1 MTRKQWLE
9 KRHKELDVLSHQLES
24 EREHERS
31 AEHKALLVATKKQRL
46 AVKTELEK
54 LKASEHIGVN

>member
-9 KRHKELDVLSHQLES
+9 KRHKELDVLAYQLES
-24 EREHERS
+24 EREIDRS

-54 LKASEHIGVN
+54 LKASEPVSVN